1 MTLNLVGDVGT
12 LHHLEFPAAFALK
25 FGLHPTSLAT
35 VGEQQAEPC
44 ESLVDRREH

>member
-1 MTLNLVGDVGT
+1 MTLKLIGGVGA
-12 LHHLEFPAAFALK
+12 LHDFEFPAAFALE

-35 VGEQQAEPC
+35 LGEQQAEPC